1 MTAGPTPGSGR
12 AEAAGPAEPVGSPA
26 PEPDS
31 AVEPDRPVAAE
42 KPAEPDRPVVADGPV
57 ATGGGTNRRRAASI
71 LFGIGFAVL
80 ALDFVTKQLALQALE
95 GRESVELLG
104 GLVYLS
110 LTRNSGA
117 AWSIGA
123 DHTWVFSL
131 ITILV
136 IGWILWAALRLRS
149 LPWAVSLGLVLGGAL
164 GNLMDRIFRAPGW
177 FVGHV
182 VDMIS
187 VLEPYGRAFPVFNV
201 ADSALV
207 CGVCLAVFLELTG
220 RQRDGSRLGRD
231 GRRVTPTAPRERA

>member
-1 MTAGPTPGSGR
+1 MRRRLDVAASVDGEQMTAGPTPGSGPAGPVDR
-12 AEAAGPAEPVGSPA
+12 PATGATGPAGPAEAHG
-26 PEPDS
+26 
-31 AVEPDRPVAAE
+31 AA
-42 KPAEPDRPVVADGPV
+42 D
-57 ATGGGTNRRRAASI
+57 ATPPRRRAVSI
-71 LFGIGFAVL
+71 LFGVGLTVL
-80 ALDFVTKQLALQALE
+80 ALDLLTKHLALRALE
-95 GRESVELLG
+95 GREPVELLG

-123 DHTWVFSL
+123 DYTWVFPL
-131 ITILV
+131 ITIVV
-136 IGWILWAALRLRS
+136 IGWILWTALRLRS

-187 VLEPYGRAFPVFNV
+187 VFEPYGRVFPVFNV

-207 CGVCLAVFLELTG
+207 CGVFLAVFLELTG
-220 RQRDGSRLGRD
+220 RQRDGSRISRD
-231 GRRVTPTAPRERA
+231 GQPVTHAPPREQA